1 MIEVNSFESFQE
13 MLVTNPEMQGG
24 GTSNGGSRFR
34 FRLLCSLGAILPA

>member
-24 GTSNGGSRFR
+24 GTSNGGRRFR
-34 FRLLCSLGAILPA
+34 FRFHNSLGAIMPA